1 MVIWASVVNKLKEIF
16 TKMFGVKTIK
26 DILHITPLVSQKM
39 EDAII
44 LWDKMYR
51 DEAPWLHE
59 PDKDNP
65 VRVTS
70 LGLPAMIASEK
81 ARMALLEL
89 TSEITVPVTET
100 EEVNPNFRVGI
111 RDNAETALG
120 TENISSGLNAISNTN
135 LEQAQD
141 VNNPFENTPII
152 RTEEPVSN
160 SERAEYL
167 NKQYEKLK
175 RVIRKQIEYGIA
187 KGGLVIKP
195 YIVMN
200 DSVDE
205 ETGTDIEIEFEFVQA
220 DEFYPLA
227 FDAAGRITE
236 AAFLQT
242 KVEVD
247 AVYRRLEYHKWEN
260 NTVTVINKAYRS
272 VDTTQFGV
280 NGTTGLGKEVPLTD
294 VPEWKDLQEKTVIE
308 DVIKPLFAYFK
319 MPEAN
324 TVDTTSPLGV
334 SGFAKATKLIKD
346 ADMQYSRLLW
356 EYEGGEMAINIDR
369 DAFKFM
375 TDGST
380 NGRSELPSM
389 QERLY
394 RQMDVTQDD
403 LLQPYVPVLRD
414 DSYVAGLNVILM
426 RIEDVTGLS
435 RGTLSD
441 ATQEAKTATELK
453 ILRQRSYQTNADIQ
467 QAIEQTLKDVIYIM
481 NVFCDLYDITP
492 DGEYNVS
499 FEWDDSII
507 IDIDSEL
514 SKRITLQQNGLIS
527 KVENRMWYFGETESQ
542 AREALAKIHAENI
555 RAMEDNMIIQ
565 NNLSR
570 DVLGNKKPTDN
581 QQDVTEENMEE
592 EI

>member
-1 MVIWASVVNKLKEIF
+1 MALWSAVVTKLKEILG
-16 TKMFGVKTIK
+16 KMFGVKTIK
-26 DILHITPLVSQKM
+26 DILHVTPLVSQKM
-39 EDAII
+39 EDAIV
-44 LWDKMYR
+44 LWDKLYR

-81 ARMALLEL
+81 TRMALLEL

-100 EEVNPNFRVGI
+100 EEANPNFRVGI

-120 TENISSGLNAISNTN
+120 TENVSDGLNAISNTN

-141 VNNPFENTPII
+141 INNPFENTPII
-152 RTEEPVSN
+152 RTEEPVGN

-175 RVIRKQIEYGIA
+175 KVLRKQIEYGIA

-195 YIVMN
+195 YIVVN
-200 DSVDE
+200 DSVNE

-242 KVEVD
+242 KVEDD

-260 NTVTVINKAYRS
+260 NTVTVINKAYRA
-272 VDTTQFGV
+272 VDTAQFGI
-280 NGTTGLGKEVPLTD
+280 NADTGLGKEVPLTD
-294 VPEWKDLQEKTVIE
+294 IPEWKDLQEKTTIE
-308 DVIKPLFAYFK
+308 DISQPLFAYFR

-324 TVDTTSPLGV
+324 TVDPTSPLGV
-334 SGFAKATKLIKD
+334 SGFSKAVKLIKD

-356 EYEGGEMAINIDR
+356 EYEGGEMAVNIDR
-369 DAFKFM
+369 DAFKYM
-375 TDGST
+375 EDETGGHT
-380 NGRSELPSM
+380 KLPNL

-394 RQMDVTQDD
+394 RLVDLTQED
-403 LLQPYVPVLRD
+403 LFQPYAPALRD
-414 DSYVAGLNVILM
+414 ESYNMGLNVILM

-467 QAIEQTLKDVIYIM
+467 QSIEQTLKDVIYIM

-570 DVLGNKKPTDN
+570 DVLGNNKPADN

>member
-1 MVIWASVVNKLKEIF
+1 MALWSAVVTKLKEILG
-16 TKMFGVKTIK
+16 KMFGVKTIK
-26 DILHITPLVSQKM
+26 DILHVTPLVSQKM

-44 LWDKMYR
+44 LWDKLYR

-59 PDKDNP
+59 PDEDNP

-100 EEVNPNFRVGI
+100 EEANPNFRVGI

-120 TENISSGLNAISNTN
+120 TNNVSDGLNAISNTN

-152 RTEEPVSN
+152 RTEKPVGN

-175 RVIRKQIEYGIA
+175 KVLRKQIEYGIA

-195 YIVMN
+195 YIVIN

-242 KVEVD
+242 KVEDD

-260 NTVTVINKAYRS
+260 STVTVINKAYRA
-272 VDTTQFGV
+272 VDTTQIGI
-280 NGTTGLGKEVPLTD
+280 NADTGLGKEVPLTD
-294 VPEWKDLQEKTVIE
+294 VPEWKDLQEKTTIE
-308 DVIKPLFAYFK
+308 DVSQPLFAYFR

-324 TVDTTSPLGV
+324 TVDPTSPLGV
-334 SGFAKATKLIKD
+334 SGFSKADKLIKD

-356 EYEGGEMAINIDR
+356 EYEGGEMAVNIDR
-369 DAFKFM
+369 DAFKYM
-375 TDGST
+375 EDE
-380 NGRSELPSM
+380 NGGHTKLPNL

-394 RQMDVTQDD
+394 RLVDLTQED
-403 LLQPYVPVLRD
+403 LFQPYAPPLRD
-414 DSYVAGLNVILM
+414 ESYNVGLNVILM

-467 QAIEQTLKDVIYIM
+467 QSIEQTLKDVIYIM

-570 DVLGNKKPTDN
+570 DVLSNKKPTDN

>member
-1 MVIWASVVNKLKEIF
+1 
-16 TKMFGVKTIK
+16 MFGVNTIRE
-26 DILHITPLVSQKM
+26 ILHVTPLISQKM

-59 PDKDNP
+59 PDKDDP

-89 TSEITVPVTET
+89 TSEITVPTVET
-100 EEVNPNFRVGI
+100 EEVNTANFRNTVT
-111 RDNAETALG
+111 DNSQM
-120 TENISSGLNAISNTN
+120 ENGLEELAGTN
-135 LEQAQD
+135 LE
-141 VNNPFENTPII
+141 NPIDNAPVV
-152 RTEEPVSN
+152 REEQPVGN

-195 YIVMN
+195 YIVVN

-205 ETGTDIEIEFEFVQA
+205 ETGTNIEIEFEFVQA

-260 NTVTVINKAYRS
+260 NKVTVVNKAYRAVENS
-272 VDTTQFGV
+272 VLRVDLES
-280 NGTTGLGKEVPLTD
+280 GLGKEVPLTD
-294 VPEWKDLQEKTVIE
+294 VPEWKDLQEETVIE
-308 DVIKPLFAYFK
+308 DVVKPLFAYFK

-324 TVDTTSPLGV
+324 TIDTTSPLGV

-375 TDGST
+375 TDGSGS
-380 NGRSELPSM
+380 GRSELPSM

-394 RQMDVTQDD
+394 RQMDVTQED
-403 LLQPYVPVLRD
+403 LLQPYVPILRD
-414 DSYVAGLNVILM
+414 ESYTAGLNVILM

-467 QAIEQTLKDVIYIM
+467 QAIEITLRDVIYIM
-481 NVFCDLYDITP
+481 NVYCDLYNITP

-507 IDIDSEL
+507 IDIESEL

-542 AREALAKIHAENI
+542 AREALAKIQAENI
-555 RAMEDNMIIQ
+555 KAMEDNMILQ

-570 DVLGNKKPTDN
+570 QVLGTKGVNPNNAAQVN
-581 QQDVTEENMEE
+581 QEKQGTQVEE
-592 EI
+592 EV

>member
-1 MVIWASVVNKLKEIF
+1 
-16 TKMFGVKTIK
+16 MFGVKTIEE
-26 DILHITPLVSQKM
+26 ILHITPLISQQM
-39 EDAII
+39 ENAII

-59 PDKDNP
+59 PDKEDP
-65 VRVTS
+65 IRVTS

-89 TSEITVPVTET
+89 TSEITVPTVENET
-100 EEVNPNFRVGI
+100 VNTTNFRNSVT
-111 RDNAETALG
+111 DNSQMANGPESIINEEITAQ
-120 TENISSGLNAISNTN
+120 EEAP
-135 LEQAQD
+135 
-141 VNNPFENTPII
+141 VI
-152 RTEEPVSN
+152 RTEEPIGN

-167 NKQYEKLK
+167 NTQYEKLK
-175 RVIRKQIEYGIA
+175 KVIRKQIEYGIA

-195 YIVMN
+195 YVVN
-200 DSVDE
+200 NGFVDE
-205 ETGTDIEIEFEFVQA
+205 ETGIDTEIEFEFVQA

-242 KVEVD
+242 KMETD
-247 AVYRRLEYHKWEN
+247 AIYRRLEYHKWEN
-260 NTVTVINKAYRS
+260 NKVTVINKAYKT
-272 VDTTQFGV
+272 VDTTKYGL
-280 NGTTGLGKEVPLTD
+280 NLDSGLGKEVPLTD
-294 VPEWKDLQEKTVIE
+294 VPEWKDLQEKTIIE
-308 DVIKPLFAYFK
+308 DVTKPLFAYFR

-324 TVDTTSPLGV
+324 NVDTTSPLGV

-356 EYEGGEMAINIDR
+356 EYEGGEMAINVDR

-375 TDGST
+375 SDGT
-380 NGRSELPSM
+380 IDTGRSQLPTM

-394 RQMDVTQDD
+394 RQMDVTQED
-403 LLQPYVPVLRD
+403 LLQPYAPVLRD
-414 DSYVAGLNVILM
+414 ASYTSGLNVILM

-441 ATQEAKTATELK
+441 VSQEAKTATELK

-467 QAIEQTLKDVIYIM
+467 KAIEQTLKDVIYIM
-481 NVFCDLYDITP
+481 NVYCDLYDITP
-492 DGEYNVS
+492 YGEYNVS

-507 IDIDSEL
+507 IDIDTEL

-542 AREALAKIHAENI
+542 AREALAKIQAENI
-555 RAMEDNMIIQ
+555 KAMEDNMILQ
-565 NNLSR
+565 NSLSR
-570 DVLGNKKPTDN
+570 QVLGTRGANPNNMQEVN
-581 QQDVTEENMEE
+581 QEENYSGEE
-592 EI
+592 EY